1 MNKKI
6 LSLFLCVAMILLAGV
21 ISVSASDASEG
32 LSFSP
37 SGNGTCSV
45 VGIGTCT
52 DTEIIIPRYS
62 PDGNLVTSIG
72 YMAFSGCSSLTSIE
86 IPKGVTSIGNYA
98 FYYCSSLTSIIIPDS
113 VTRIGDY
120 AFEGCSSL
128 QYNEYNNGLYLE
140 NETNPYFVLMDV
152 KDTLVTSFE
161 FNENTN
167 MIGSSALERCSNLT
181 SIEIPE
187 GVTSIGYMAFSGCRN
202 LTSIEIPEGVT
213 NIGNYVFQGCGNL
226 QSIVVSDGNPVYH
239 SAGNCLIETASKTL
253 IAGCQTS
260 IIPTDGSVTSIGE
273 GAFHGCSGLASIE
286 IPGSVKSIGSYV
298 FAGCS
303 GLTSIALPESVTNIG
318 EGLFYGCSSLEK
330 IVIKSKTVTIGN
342 GSIPSSVTIYGYAD
356 STAQEYATANGN
368 PFVIL
373 DDAQHE
379 HTWDNGKVTKEPTC
393 KDTGVKTYTCTE
405 CGGIKTA
412 VIPVTKTHTWDEWQK
427 DTAESHKHTCT
438 VCGKTESE
446 AHTWDEGKITTPASH
461 VKEGVKTY
469 TCTVCNETK
478 TETVPKTSEH
488 SYGSWEKHNET
499 QHKHSCA
506 CGDVK
511 YENHTWDNGKMTKE
525 PTCKD
530 TGVKTYTCAVCG
542 ETKTEIIPITGNH
555 TWDEGK
561 VTKEPTCKD
570 TGVKTYTCT
579 ECGGIKTAVI
589 PVTKTHTWGEWQK
602 DTAES
607 HKHTCTVCGNT
618 ESEAHTWDEGKI
630 TTPASHVKEG
640 VKTYTCTAC
649 SETKTETV
657 PKTAEHSYGSWEKYN
672 ETQHVHKCICGE
684 AEYENHSFGEWNIIK
699 EATENEYG
707 VKRRTCTKCEAFEEE
722 SISPI
727 PTKTSQEEQST
738 ASPATTEQTD
748 PGDSQIK
755 TLTILLI
762 SLSIII
768 IILIIIVIY
777 IISRKKKQTKQ

>member
-1 MNKKI
+1 MNKKF
-6 LSLFLCVAMILLAGV
+6 LSLFLCVAMILFAGV

-52 DTEIIIPRYS
+52 DAEIVIPQYS
-62 PDGNLVTSIG
+62 PDGDLVTSIG
-72 YMAFSGCSSLTSIE
+72 NSAFNFC
-86 IPKGVTSIGNYA
+86 
-98 FYYCSSLTSIIIPDS
+98 D
-113 VTRIGDY
+113 
-120 AFEGCSSL
+120 
-128 QYNEYNNGLYLE
+128 
-140 NETNPYFVLMDV
+140 
-152 KDTLVTSFE
+152 
-161 FNENTN
+161 
-167 MIGSSALERCSNLT
+167 NLT
-181 SIEIPE
+181 SIYIPE
-187 GVTSIGYMAFSGCRN
+187 SVTDISEGAFGICKN
-202 LTSIEIPEGVT
+202 LK
-213 NIGNYVFQGCGNL
+213 NIYIASNNPKYY
-226 QSIVVSDGNPVYH
+226 DG
-239 SAGNCLIETASKTL
+239 
-253 IAGCQTS
+253 AGCNA
-260 IIPTDGSVTSIGE
+260 IIDKDNKILIRGSNSVDLSVQQITRIGAYAYAGLDVTYINIPDCVTSIGE
-273 GAFHGCSGLASIE
+273 GAFAYCDELKSVKLSNGIKRIESATFMACSNLTNVDIPDSVTYIYQHAFYNCSSLNNINIPCNATIADMAFWGCSSLTDIVIPDVNTAIGTSTFADCTSLKSVT
-286 IPGSVKSIGSYV
+286 IPGSVKELYSGSFSNCV
-298 FAGCS
+298 NLETITFTGTTEQWNNIKKQS
-303 GLTSIALPESVTNIG
+303 GWD
-318 EGLFYGCSSLEK
+318 EG
-330 IVIKSKTVTIGN
+330 IGN
-342 GSIPSSVTIYGYAD
+342 YKLICLG
-356 STAQEYATANGN
+356 
-368 PFVIL
+368 
-373 DDAQHE
+373 DAQHE

-405 CGGIKTA
+405 CGETKTE
-412 VIPVTKTHTWDEWQK
+412 VIPVTKTHTWGEWQK
-427 DTAESHKHTCT
+427 DTAESHKHMCT
-438 VCGKTESE
+438 VCGKTETAS
-446 AHTWDEGKITTPASH
+446 HTWDDGKITTPATH
-461 VKEGVKTY
+461 VKEGIKTY